1 MTVHRVLVV
10 EDNERNLKLVR
21 DVLQH
26 AGFEVLEARTGERGV
41 ELAGLYRP
49 HLILMDLT
57 LPGIDGE
64 QALRLIRDDERTR
77 RIPVIAVTA
86 SVMQQDRDRVLEAG
100 FDGYLGKPISVRA
113 LPSQVLQFLT
123 GEEPLR

>member
-49 HLILMDLT
+49 HQILMDLK
-57 LPGIDGE
+57 LPGVDGE

>member
-49 HLILMDLT
+49 HLILMDLK
-57 LPGIDGE
+57 LPGVDGE